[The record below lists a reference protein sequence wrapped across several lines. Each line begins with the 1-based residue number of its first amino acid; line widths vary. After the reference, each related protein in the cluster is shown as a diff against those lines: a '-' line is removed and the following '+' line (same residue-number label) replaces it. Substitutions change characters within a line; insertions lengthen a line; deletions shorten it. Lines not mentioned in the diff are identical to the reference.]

1 METAVKARFL
11 RPDTLALTATLA
23 LLTAL
28 GPLST
33 DMYLPALPTIAQ
45 ALDASVP
52 ATQFTLSAFL
62 IGFACGQFLYGP
74 VSDRVGRRPALAFG
88 LLLFVA
94 ATIACALA
102 PSIEV
107 LSAARFLQALGASG
121 PIVLA
126 RAIVRDLYE
135 GPRAGR
141 ELSRMGTIMGLVPAI
156 APVLGGLVYQATG
169 WRALFVA
176 IGIFGAILAAI
187 ALAGLPETLRRR
199 DPTPLSVR
207 AILRGF
213 SGLMGHAEY
222 RLAVA
227 LTAITYAG
235 LFAFISGSSFVLQG
249 VYGLDP
255 LAYGLSFA
263 FVVCG
268 YIAGTL
274 IAQSVVPRRGLA
286 GTIRLG
292 TAAQAI
298 GGVAMLAL
306 VLLAPPTS
314 LALTVPMALYGMGVG
329 LTMPQAVAS
338 AMQPFPDRAGAAS
351 SLLGI
356 VQMSLAALVGI
367 GVGVAIAWTPVAL
380 PASIAAL
387 GLAALVLRI
396 GLRDKT

>member
-1 METAVKARFL
+1 MQTTIKARFL

-169 WRALFVA
+169 WRALFLA
-176 IGIFGAILAAI
+176 IGVFGAILAAV

-199 DPTPLSVR
+199 DPTPLSAR

-213 SGLMGHAEY
+213 SGLMGHAGY

-268 YIAGTL
+268 YIAGTV
-274 IAQSVVPRRGLA
+274 IAQIVVPRRGLA

-292 TAAQAI
+292 TAALAI
-298 GGVAMLAL
+298 GGCAMLAL
-306 VLLAPPTS
+306 VLAGPPSS

-367 GVGVAIAWTPVAL
+367 GVGWAIALTPIAL
-380 PASIAAL
+380 PAAIAAL
-387 GLAALVLRI
+387 GLAALALQI
-396 GLRDKT
+396 GLREKT